1 MRLRRLLLRR
11 VVLMSDDD
19 RIIDT
24 VMLVLKNF
32 HLYDHG
38 YDEDDLSDIATAVLA
53 ALRRNNID
61 SVLLPNMDPR
71 FWRPRVAVDLECA
84 VCGYLEQELDHAAC
98 QEMRRKVP
106 GLTTEHR
113 RESNA

>member
-1 MRLRRLLLRR
+1 
-11 VVLMSDDD
+11 MSDDD
-19 RIIDT
+19 RIIQVIAEACDDA
-24 VMLVLKNF
+24 MYIHGVLPNQR
-32 HLYDHG
+32 
-38 YDEDDLSDIATAVLA
+38 EARAMSILA